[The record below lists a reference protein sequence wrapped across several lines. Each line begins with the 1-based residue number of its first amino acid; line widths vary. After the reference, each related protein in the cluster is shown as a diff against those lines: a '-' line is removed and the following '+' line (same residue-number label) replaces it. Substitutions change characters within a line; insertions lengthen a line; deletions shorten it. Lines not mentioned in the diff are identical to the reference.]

1 MNEKFGVGSI
11 MYLVIHGFTSSSKSH
26 KAQQLRKWLAEQ
38 GRESEWVCPDLPI
51 DPTEAMKILSDII
64 EQAEQPPKLV
74 GSSLGGFYANI
85 LAARYA
91 LKAVLINP
99 AVHAGSRL
107 EQAIGTHK
115 NWHDDGV
122 QEFTQA
128 HVDSLNAMDI
138 QEPANPDNIFLM
150 TEMGDETLDWRK
162 GTAYFSNCHQLIF
175 RGGNH
180 AFSRFESVLSLIDD
194 F

>member
-1 MNEKFGVGSI
+1 

-26 KAQQLRKWLAEQ
+26 KAQQLRKWLAAQ
-38 GRESEWVCPDLPI
+38 GRESEWICPDLPI
-51 DPTEAMKILSDII
+51 DPAAAIEILSDII
-64 EQAEQPPKLV
+64 EQAIQSGQTPKLV

-85 LAARYA
+85 LAARYS

-99 AVHAGSRL
+99 AVRAGLVLRD
-107 EQAIGTHK
+107 AIGPHK
-115 NWHDDGV
+115 NWHDDGM

-128 HVDSLNAMDI
+128 HIDALNAMDI
-138 QEPANPDNIFLM
+138 LAPADPDKLFLM
-150 TEMGDETLDWRK
+150 TEMGDETLDWQH
-162 GTAYFSNCHQLIF
+162 GAAYYRDCHQLTF

-180 AFSRFESVLSLIDD
+180 SFSRFESVLTLIDD

>member
-1 MNEKFGVGSI
+1 
-11 MYLVIHGFTSSSKSH
+11 MYLIIHGFTSSSKSH
-26 KAQQLRKWLAEQ
+26 KAQVFRKWLAEQ
-38 GRESEWVCPDLPI
+38 GREAEWVCPDLPI
-51 DPTEAMKILSDII
+51 DPAEAMKILSEII

-85 LAARYA
+85 LAARYS
-91 LKAVLINP
+91 LKAILINP
-99 AVHAGSRL
+99 AVNAGSVL
-107 EQAIGTHK
+107 SGAVGPHK

-128 HVDSLNAMDI
+128 HVNALIEMDI
-138 QEPANPDNIFLM
+138 PKPAEPDNIFLM
-150 TEMGDETLDWRK
+150 TEMEDETLDWRK
-162 GTAYFSNCHQLIF
+162 GAEYFRECNQLVF

-180 AFSRFESVLSLIDD
+180 SFSRFESVLSLIDE